1 MSRADTVA
9 LPERCPTSWIVPAIL
24 TATLLPFLWKAVSYA
39 LLGSNLPL
47 ATFAALALIVGVG
60 LRVGGSWRRRALRV
74 WSAAAILW
82 GAARLVLLVSFVAAD
97 LSEAHLRSQVNLMS
111 ILLSVAYVVAGVML
125 WRRV

>member
-1 MSRADTVA
+1 MSRADTFV
-9 LPERCPTSWIVPAIL
+9 LPERRPTSWIVPVIL

-47 ATFAALALIVGVG
+47 ATFAALALIVGIG
-60 LRVGGSWRRRALRV
+60 LRVGDSWKRRALRA

-82 GAARLVLLVSFVAAD
+82 GVARLVLMVSFVAAD
-97 LSEAHLRSQVNLMS
+97 LSEAHLQAQVNMMS
-111 ILLSVAYVVAGVML
+111 ILLSMAYVVAGVML